1 MDSGLARRLP
11 FRKDSDFPFSLFA
24 LSPCT
29 LSVILFAPCCCPSLH
44 LVGLPLAP
52 CWSPSLRLVGLPL
65 APCWSPPC
73 ALLVS
78 LFAPCWSPPCT
89 LLVSLLA
96 PCCFSSLCRI
106 LLPGSLLVSFFVA
119 CLLFL
124 VTRCFS
130 SLSSLCS
137 SSLFPRFSFFP
148 TSELS
153 VEPGFCPVTKSACR
167 AKLFF

>member
-29 LSVILFAPCCCPSLH
+29 LSVILFAPCWSPSLRLVGLPLCTLLVSLLAPCWSPSLH

-52 CWSPSLRLVGLPL
+52 CWSPSLHLVGLP
-65 APCWSPPC
+65 
-73 ALLVS
+73 
-78 LFAPCWSPPCT
+78 
-89 LLVSLLA
+89 LA
-96 PCCFSSLCRI
+96 PCCFSSLCRV

-148 TSELS
+148 PSELS
-153 VEPGFCPVTKSACR
+153 VEPGVCPVTKNTCR